1 MKRTKVQ
8 CPAPTRQLPTVCNS
22 SSGDKT
28 PSHRYACRQNT
39 NVHKTK
45 NKMKKIT
52 LFIFFKWKT
61 CFLFFLLPI
70 LGYESPCHVSWVVSL
85 CSFVFLFFFFHQTF
99 NQREMTNYQF
109 HFFLQVAAKACYKEV
124 RMNNKKW
131 WLKAGPTTFSHVL
144 THNVFN
150 GLPHNGNHFWGTWCV
165 PSRNL
170 SPKWIN
176 TTKSK

>member
-1 MKRTKVQ
+1 MYTKQ
-8 CPAPTRQLPTVCNS
+8 
-22 SSGDKT
+22 
-28 PSHRYACRQNT
+28 
-39 NVHKTK
+39 
-45 NKMKKIT
+45 KI
-52 LFIFFKWKT
+52 KWKKSR
-61 CFLFFLLPI
+61 CSFFLNEKLVFSFSYYRFSVMNLRVMFPEWSHYVVLFF
-70 LGYESPCHVSWVVSL
+70 
-85 CSFVFLFFFFHQTF
+85 FFFFHQTF